1 MNEIPAQGA
10 KNGISCAELER
21 MEWGRAAVPSGAWNG
36 LPVRRPR
43 DFALGKEAVAVAVS
57 LTAALVALFYLGAV
71 PVRLAVCLRVD
82 EGRVQFG
89 VGAAAFE
96 ARFARRAAQMRR
108 DGARKMPPILRRLQ
122 PVAAI
127 RAGLRAASFII
138 RRIRLD
144 GFVAEGVFGSSDAA
158 LTALVCGGA
167 MALDRSLGAAVRG
180 VRLCIQPDFS
190 SRRLHGELTCIISAR
205 AGHIMAAALLGAWD
219 YATGRFSQ
227 WTDTPLRAS

>member
-21 MEWGRAAVPSGAWNG
+21 MEWGRAAVPSGALNG

-82 EGRVQFG
+82 EGRVHFG
-89 VGAAAFE
+89 VGAATFE

-108 DGARKMPPILRRLQ
+108 DGARKMPPILRKLQ

-127 RAGLRAASFII
+127 RAGLRAA
-138 RRIRLD
+138 
-144 GFVAEGVFGSSDAA
+144 
-158 LTALVCGGA
+158 TALVCGGA

-190 SRRLHGELTCIISAR
+190 SRRLHGELTCMISAR